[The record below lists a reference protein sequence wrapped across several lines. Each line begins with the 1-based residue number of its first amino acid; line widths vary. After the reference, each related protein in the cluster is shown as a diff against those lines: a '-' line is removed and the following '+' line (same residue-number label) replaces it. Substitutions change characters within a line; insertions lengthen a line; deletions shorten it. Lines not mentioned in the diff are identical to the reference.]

1 MRAERR
7 RAQLPSVALAGYTNA
22 GKSTLLNALTGASVG
37 VGDRLF
43 QTLDATTRLLRADG
57 RDYLLTDTV
66 GFIRK
71 LPHQL
76 VDAFGAT
83 LEETRLADLILH
95 VADASVP
102 EDELATMIRAVE
114 DVLDEI
120 EAVEAPRVLV
130 LCKADL
136 IDDERRTEL
145 SYRHPHAVLVSG
157 LSGEGIGPLTERIEE
172 EFARTLVEQE
182 LLLPYGEG
190 ARLAELHELAGD
202 LERED
207 TAEGVRIR
215 ARLPASAAAR
225 YERFALT
232 GDRA

>member
-1 MRAERR
+1 
-7 RAQLPSVALAGYTNA
+7 
-22 GKSTLLNALTGASVG
+22 
-37 VGDRLF
+37 
-43 QTLDATTRLLRADG
+43 
-57 RDYLLTDTV
+57 
-66 GFIRK
+66 
-71 LPHQL
+71 
-76 VDAFGAT
+76 
-83 LEETRLADLILH
+83 
-95 VADASVP
+95 
-102 EDELATMIRAVE
+102 
-114 DVLDEI
+114 
-120 EAVEAPRVLV
+120 VEAPRVLV